1 VDPDG
6 KGLKH
11 YMKLSTDILKNKFAL
26 RFIRK
31 DRSTEDFTYSDLKS
45 AKFVNVLKKL
55 KIKRGTCF
63 LANGRIPEL
72 YVTALGTLKYTAVFV
87 LYFLYLA

>member
-1 VDPDG
+1 MS
-6 KGLKH
+6 L
-11 YMKLSTDILKNKFAL
+11 
-26 RFIRK
+26 
-31 DRSTEDFTYSDLKS
+31 
-45 AKFVNVLKKL
+45 KL

-87 LYFLYLA
+87 LYFLYLALNLFIKESAKVM